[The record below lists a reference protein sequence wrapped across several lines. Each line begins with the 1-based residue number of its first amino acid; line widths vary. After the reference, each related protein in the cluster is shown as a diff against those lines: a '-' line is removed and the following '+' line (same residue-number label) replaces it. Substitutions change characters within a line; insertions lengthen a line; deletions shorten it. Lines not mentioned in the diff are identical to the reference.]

1 MTECY
6 ICSRESVS
14 QEHVPPICLFPES
27 KDVPPGSDYR
37 KNLITVPSCDEHN
50 LHKSGDDEYLLYVLV
65 ANFNVNSAGLRQ
77 WATKLTRSMSRRPT
91 KRGIFRNLIP
101 VMFRG
106 VNTGAYEVDIDRVS
120 RQMDW
125 ISRGIYYHHFHKH
138 WPYEITSVSSALMA
152 IGSPE
157 AERQNKAIR
166 VATDLGTQF
175 LKSET
180 KLGDNPEIF
189 FYQYKLRSDPL
200 GFVIRMVF
208 YGGIDVVAISGPE
221 IKPMAQAA

>member
-1 MTECY
+1 
-6 ICSRESVS
+6 
-14 QEHVPPICLFPES
+14 
-27 KDVPPGSDYR
+27 
-37 KNLITVPSCDEHN
+37 
-50 LHKSGDDEYLLYVLV
+50 
-65 ANFNVNSAGLRQ
+65 
-77 WATKLTRSMSRRPT
+77 
-91 KRGIFRNLIP
+91 
-101 VMFRG
+101 
-106 VNTGAYEVDIDRVS
+106 
-120 RQMDW
+120 
-125 ISRGIYYHHFHKH
+125 
-138 WPYEITSVSSALMA
+138 MA